1 MRVAFLNSF
10 ENEDRTKVL
19 KLNPTKRRRMVNVLL
34 LQKPKVNM
42 AFMFDTCKA
51 RHLPLAGQYSV
62 LVPLALN
69 MDKCVSL

>member
-1 MRVAFLNSF
+1 
-10 ENEDRTKVL
+10 
-19 KLNPTKRRRMVNVLL
+19 MVNVLL

-62 LVPLALN
+62 LVPMALN